1 METAA
6 SIVHVY
12 AILILVAM
20 VAVGVAGRGVFYAY
34 DIYLQKTVI
43 DFFLKS
49 FFYLFCLKLRYLLEK
64 KKLLQMMQKKSKIII
79 KK

>member
-43 DFFLKS
+43 DFFLES
-49 FFYLFCLKLRYLLEK
+49 FFSFFA
-64 KKLLQMMQKKSKIII
+64 
-79 KK
+79 